1 MIKEL
6 FGWII
11 KLNPAQRAI
20 YANEYSAPP
29 EPITDVITAYDDI
42 EIINRAVDMIVS
54 GCVEIPFSIE
64 FGSGPAKKVNKLLN
78 ENPNPF
84 EDRFKFF
91 RRAFLDYIL
100 DGNAFFYYDE
110 NNIFL
115 LPANDVE
122 IIADPK
128 TFISHF
134 EYTLLSP
141 DNAMENFLIGRNSS
155 SYKNK
160 DKRAIIFDANEI
172 IHIKAD
178 NSTSIYRGKSKL
190 ASLERIINVYYAL
203 ISFQQQFFQNNAIP
217 GIVLTTDNVL
227 NTKIKDRMLQQWKE
241 AYRSIF
247 SGARNP
253 AILDGGLKIDNFSKI
268 NFQELDFENSI
279 DRLQQD
285 MSKALGVPYVLLK
298 SGNNANISQNQI
310 LFYTHTIMPI
320 LEQFASAFGHKF
332 SLKIVPDQLAVK
344 ALRPDAK
351 VQASFW
357 STLVNGG
364 IATVNEAREGLR
376 LEKMN
381 DGESDKI
388 RIPQNI
394 AGSATNPN
402 IGGRPPS
409 EPNSDEEGN

>member
-1 MIKEL
+1 MIKEFL
-6 FGWII
+6 GWIR

-20 YANEYSAPP
+20 YADEYSAPP
-29 EPITDVITAYDDI
+29 EAIVDVITAYEEI
-42 EIINRAVDMIVS
+42 EVINRSVDIIVS
-54 GCVEIPFSIE
+54 GCVEVPFSIE
-64 FGSGPAKKVNKLLN
+64 FGTGPAKKVNKLLN

-91 RRAFLDYIL
+91 RRAFLDYML
-100 DGNAFFYYDE
+100 DGNCFFYYDE

-122 IIADPK
+122 IVADPK

-134 EYTLLSP
+134 EYSVLSV
-141 DNAMENFLIGRNSS
+141 DDAMENFLISGRTTTNFR
-155 SYKNK
+155 NK
-160 DKRAIIFDANEI
+160 ERKVLSFDPSEI

-178 NSTSIYRGKSKL
+178 SSSSIYRGKSKL

-203 ISFQQQFFQNNAIP
+203 INFQQQFFQNNAIP
-217 GIVLTTDNVL
+217 GLVLTTDNVL
-227 NTKIKDRMLQQWKE
+227 NTKIKERMLQQWKE
-241 AYRSIF
+241 SYRSMN

-279 DRLQQD
+279 ERIQQD
-285 MSKALGVPYVLLK
+285 MSNALGVPNVLLK

-320 LEQFASAFGHKF
+320 LEQFSSAFGHKF
-332 SLKIVPDQLAVK
+332 SLKIVPDQLAIK

-376 LEKMN
+376 LEKMK

-388 RIPQNI
+388 RIPQNV

-402 IGGRPPS
+402 IGGRPSS
-409 EPNSDEEGN
+409 EPSLEEEE